1 MQISYLKK
9 LELYNF
15 CTVYIERKLNLG
27 ENSMSKA
34 QPKTTAAV
42 LGASPK
48 EDRYSFKAVH
58 MLKEHGFKP
67 LPIHPKGHAVDGID
81 GLKSISDIKEDVD
94 TLTMYINAKISD
106 SEYDNILALNPRRV
120 IFNPGSE
127 NETLAKKL
135 DDAGIEIVEACT
147 LVMLQTGQY

>member
-1 MQISYLKK
+1 M
-9 LELYNF
+9 
-15 CTVYIERKLNLG
+15 T
-27 ENSMSKA
+27 KA
-34 QPKTTAAV
+34 VPETKAAV

-58 MLKEHGFKP
+58 MLKEHGFVP

-81 GLKSISDIKEDVD
+81 GLKSLADIDGDID
-94 TLTMYINAKISD
+94 TLTMYVNSAISD
-106 SEYDNILALNPRRV
+106 KEFDNILSLKPRRV

-127 NETLAKKL
+127 NSALAQKL
-135 DDAGIEIVEACT
+135 SDNGIEVVEACT